1 MNSHQDR
8 YHTIPGKKNLLPTDI
23 RDAEVT
29 CDGVGE
35 YLRQPAGKHQEPSSQ
50 KNGLYDSFYI
60 VFCPVLRTL
69 SSLSAHRGRDVICL
83 YKPKSEVRLPF
94 LGTVWCELTPPAGL
108 SETQRLRVSVSS
120 L

>member
-1 MNSHQDR
+1 MHALLFISLV
-8 YHTIPGKKNLLPTDI
+8 TNLFFASP
-23 RDAEVT
+23 AELS
-29 CDGVGE
+29 GE
-35 YLRQPAGKHQEPSSQ
+35 A
-50 KNGLYDSFYI
+50 F
-60 VFCPVLRTL
+60 
-69 SSLSAHRGRDVICL
+69 SSLSAHRGRDVSCL